1 MSDPFGRA
9 LRLDDGDLVLV
20 GGRLQEVEGTANL
33 TQALTLRVLT
43 PFGSDPFNTGYGL
56 NLKQVFTEPSGLRMV
71 RELVKL
77 NLVSTLGQDP
87 RIREVRQ
94 VVFDDDPDRL
104 AADPNAAAVVRA
116 AHRRRAWTVQVEL
129 ETVTDTPVTL
139 QVNVEV

>member
-1 MSDPFGRA
+1 VTDPFGRG
-9 LRLDDGDLVLV
+9 LQLDDGDLVLV
-20 GGRLQEVEGTANL
+20 GGQLQEVEGTENL

-56 NLKQVFTEPSGLRMV
+56 SLREVFNEPSGLRMV
-71 RELVKL
+71 RELIKL

-104 AADPNAAAVVRA
+104 AADPDAAVLVRA
-116 AHRRRAWTVQVEL
+116 AHHRRTWTVEVDL